1 MFDTSGAGED
11 GWGMTPP
18 PPAADRLWRHPSELA
33 PAPTIA
39 PTPHRAEH
47 RPHRFSLGT
56 VVVASSLGA
65 LAMFGTLAAT
75 GLVGGTA
82 TTPQAERPSGIT
94 GAVTDATASYTTTS
108 PPGVVSVRLS
118 SASTTTFG
126 AGIVFNS
133 SGDVVTTLRATDP
146 SGTPTGTVSVEV
158 GDSAWGEATIVGSD
172 PVTGLTVLH
181 PTATATAP
189 HDAALVRSATVATP
203 SLGQSVDLVRPGLG
217 AIGARF
223 RSGTATRITSTNAT
237 IGTSGTSFVGLLTL
251 TSPRPA
257 TSAEVGVDST
267 TGDVTALVVPVD
279 DNPEDE
285 MAYAVPA
292 DLAIAIGRQ
301 IEATGSARHG
311 TLAADLLQSP
321 TDGLVVTATRSSE
334 LAVGD
339 ELLSVDGRMV
349 HTNDDVLGALLGVS
363 PGTEVNV
370 VVRRDNR
377 QRSVDAD
384 VVARIGDPIATTTT
398 LP

>member
-1 MFDTSGAGED
+1 
-11 GWGMTPP
+11 
-18 PPAADRLWRHPSELA
+18 
-33 PAPTIA
+33 
-39 PTPHRAEH
+39 
-47 RPHRFSLGT
+47 
-56 VVVASSLGA
+56 
-65 LAMFGTLAAT
+65 MFGTLAAT

-94 GAVTDATASYTTTS
+94 GAATDATASYTTTS

-181 PTATATAP
+181 PTATAP

-203 SLGQSVDLVRPGLG
+203 SLGQSVDLVRPGLE

-349 HTNDDVLGALLGVS
+349 HTNDDVLGALLGVL

>member
-94 GAVTDATASYTTTS
+94 GAATDATASYTTTS

-146 SGTPTGTVSVEV
+146 SGAAGRSV
-158 GDSAWGEATIVGSD
+158 
-172 PVTGLTVLH
+172 
-181 PTATATAP
+181 
-189 HDAALVRSATVATP
+189 
-203 SLGQSVDLVRPGLG
+203 GQSGRT
-217 AIGARF
+217 AI
-223 RSGTATRITSTNAT
+223 
-237 IGTSGTSFVGLLTL
+237 
-251 TSPRPA
+251 
-257 TSAEVGVDST
+257 
-267 TGDVTALVVPVD
+267 
-279 DNPEDE
+279 
-285 MAYAVPA
+285 
-292 DLAIAIGRQ
+292 
-301 IEATGSARHG
+301 
-311 TLAADLLQSP
+311 
-321 TDGLVVTATRSSE
+321 
-334 LAVGD
+334 
-339 ELLSVDGRMV
+339 
-349 HTNDDVLGALLGVS
+349 
-363 PGTEVNV
+363 
-370 VVRRDNR
+370 
-377 QRSVDAD
+377 
-384 VVARIGDPIATTTT
+384 
-398 LP
+398 